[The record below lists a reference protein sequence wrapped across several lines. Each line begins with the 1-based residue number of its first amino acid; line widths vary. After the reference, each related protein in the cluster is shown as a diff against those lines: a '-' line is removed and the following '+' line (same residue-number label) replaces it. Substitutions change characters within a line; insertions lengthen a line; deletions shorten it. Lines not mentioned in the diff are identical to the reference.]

1 MTQQE
6 RTAKANIQRW
16 KASTDTSLSDVYKT
30 NSTAKDRAW
39 KYCQELCE
47 KYNGTGLKVV
57 SHNQMIFT
65 AGFQFVDKDT
75 GVLRYMHITPSYDT
89 AVDMD

>member
-6 RTAKANIQRW
+6 RTAKARYEDY
-16 KASTDTSLSDVYKT
+16 KRSTDTSLSDVYKS
-30 NSTAKDRAW
+30 NSTAKNRAW
-39 KYCQELCE
+39 VYCQELCE
-47 KYNGTGLKVV
+47 KHNGTGLKVV
-57 SHNQMIFT
+57 SHNSMIFT

-89 AVDMD
+89 AVDI